1 MGISSC
7 LFLRYLCPAIL
18 GPNLFRL
25 TDEFPNDRSN
35 RNLTLIAKTLQTL
48 ANFARY
54 EGKENS
60 MEFMNAFLDEES
72 SNMAQFLAT
81 VSGAPPEDWLHG
93 VGEGGERGEL
103 GRHLSTLHTV
113 LVDSVCKVPAADGQ
127 GLEGLKTVL
136 NDISNNLHHPTST
149 TLESIAEPTPFK
161 IKRMS
166 VDEKSPPT
174 SSSGGL
180 SNWIGLS
187 WTLGRGEK
195 RANSKVPHSVP
206 IPQHELRMRAS
217 GKSTFYPP
225 STDFSSSSASL
236 SPSPKYSTTDPRLW
250 HYSQPRKKLSASSI
264 SIIEDSDSESSS
276 ASSHYRT
283 GSGLGQTYSTLPR
296 GRERQESRTLSD
308 YEREIHGLRSAMESL
323 QVKLHSA
330 ERKLQSQQACGS
342 SGGSSLHSTSPRQS
356 PGRDDQQ
363 GGIVARLMREEEVL
377 RREVPGLANGG
388 GGLGDKEMMILLQQR
403 KIAALDEA
411 NSRLIHELSKLGEKV
426 TTGGRCVK
434 KTSMQETPKTVDE
447 LLDSFNDTR
456 V

>member
-1 MGISSC
+1 MADKLISSC

-35 RNLTLIAKTLQTL
+35 RLAFSFEFSVLNWSFLKTVLFHRNLTLIAKTLQTL

-60 MEFMNAFLDEES
+60 MEFMNNFLDEES

-103 GRHLSTLHTV
+103 GRHLATLHTV

-166 VDEKSPPT
+166 VEEKSPPT

-195 RANSKVPHSVP
+195 RSNSKVPHSVP

-225 STDFSSSSASL
+225 STGLPDVSTESSSSSASL
-236 SPSPKYSTTDPRLW
+236 SPSPKYSTTDPR
-250 HYSQPRKKLSASSI
+250 
-264 SIIEDSDSESSS
+264 
-276 ASSHYRT
+276 
-283 GSGLGQTYSTLPR
+283 
-296 GRERQESRTLSD
+296 
-308 YEREIHGLRSAMESL
+308 
-323 QVKLHSA
+323 
-330 ERKLQSQQACGS
+330 
-342 SGGSSLHSTSPRQS
+342 
-356 PGRDDQQ
+356 
-363 GGIVARLMREEEVL
+363 
-377 RREVPGLANGG
+377 
-388 GGLGDKEMMILLQQR
+388 
-403 KIAALDEA
+403 
-411 NSRLIHELSKLGEKV
+411 
-426 TTGGRCVK
+426 
-434 KTSMQETPKTVDE
+434 
-447 LLDSFNDTR
+447 
-456 V
+456 